1 MEEKKTFIEK
11 YAKILVIVAVFCG
24 GASGPIA
31 AIVTAPALVIGFGRL
46 TIALPFF
53 AIPVFRDP
61 EKREIVRNLD
71 KETVLTTMAT
81 GVFLF
86 LHFFCWF
93 TAVKYTNVSA
103 AAVLASFHPIVVLL
117 LTVFVAKKKVPG
129 KAIIAILIALAA
141 GAYLACSDISAFS
154 DGRMIG
160 NVLALVS
167 GICMGIYF
175 AIGGRVR
182 SKLDGSIYVML
193 IFFWCWVCFGIACL
207 VTGTPVVGYPATDYL
222 GIIALAFVCQIG
234 SHAVW
239 NLCLGHV
246 DSLYVSA
253 WESMDPVASTILAVI
268 IAGQIPSMKEV
279 ICCIIV
285 VAALIAYSRFSAEGE
300 D

>member
-1 MEEKKTFIEK
+1 MEKSNFLEK
-11 YAKILVIVAVFCG
+11 YAKILVIFAVFCG

-31 AIVTAPALVIGFGRL
+31 AIISAPALMIGFGRL

-53 AIPVFRDP
+53 AIPVFRNP
-61 EKREIVRNLD
+61 EKRQMLKEMD
-71 KETVLTTMAT
+71 KEIFFTTMAT

-93 TAVKYTNVSA
+93 SAVKYTNVSA
-103 AAVLASFHPIVVLL
+103 AAVLASFHPLVVLA
-117 LTVFVAKKKVPG
+117 LTIFVYKKKVPG

-141 GAYLACSDISAFS
+141 GAYLMCSDISAFS

-160 NVLALVS
+160 NVLALLA
-167 GICMGIYF
+167 GIFMGIYF

-182 SKLDGSIYVML
+182 SRMDGSVYVML
-193 IFFWCWVCFGIACL
+193 VFFWCWVCFTIACI
-207 VTGTPVVGYPATDYL
+207 VTGTKVIGYSAMDYI

-239 NLCLGHV
+239 NLCMGHV
-246 DSLYVSA
+246 DPLYVSA

-268 IAGQIPSMKEV
+268 IASQIPSLKEV

-285 VAALIAYSRFSAEGE
+285 VLALIAYSRFESQGE
-300 D
+300 K